1 MAPVPIG
8 LESGSPYGKSVESLV
23 TYLRYTHAISY
34 ERLSGLLSQVFGLAI
49 SEGALANLLQRVK
62 LRLDERV
69 AEILERLRRS
79 RLICS
84 DETGARVKGQNQ
96 WEWVFQNDQV
106 CLHVIRPSRSRGVD
120 AAVASKPGNGA
131 AALGDHSSR

>member
-1 MAPVPIG
+1 MSSTNV
-8 LESGSPYGKSVESLV
+8 GKDWQNPPFINTSVAQVESLV

-34 ERLSGLLSQVFGLAI
+34 ERLSGILSQVFGLTI
-49 SEGALANLLQRVK
+49 SEGALANLLMRVK
-62 LRLDERV
+62 LRLDDRV

-106 CLHVIRPSRSRGVD
+106 CLHVIRSRRNSVS
-120 AAVASKPGNGA
+120 AA
-131 AALGDHSSR
+131 SSHK